1 MPRIRRGLGDDQ
13 LYHVINRGNGRA
25 NVFHKEEDYSAF
37 TGILGEAATRYPVRL
52 FAYCLMPNHF
62 HLLVSPHQAQQ
73 LSQWMQW
80 LMTAHVRRY
89 RVHYGGSGHVWQG
102 RYKGFLIQGD
112 AHLLAV
118 VRYVEGNSVRG
129 GLAPSAAAWPWSSHN
144 ETIGASP
151 RVLTEPLPAELP
163 PNWTEY
169 VDSPISGAELGK
181 MRESVRRQT
190 PYGDNSWQKSVS
202 IAYHLEATLHP
213 PGRPKK
219 ELPADLGEP
228 LSVPSGMILSGH

>member
-25 NVFHKEEDYSAF
+25 RVFHKEEDYSAF
-37 TGILGEAATRYPVRL
+37 AGLLGEAATRYPVRL

-62 HLLVSPHQAQQ
+62 HLLVSPHQAHQ

-89 RVHYGGSGHVWQG
+89 RAHYGGSGHIWQG

-118 VRYVEGNSVRG
+118 ARYVEGNSVRG

-144 ETIGASP
+144 ETIGAGP
-151 RVLTEPLPAELP
+151 RALTEPLPTELP
-163 PNWTEY
+163 PNWTAY
-169 VDSPISGAELGK
+169 VDTPISEAELRK

-190 PYGDNSWQKSVS
+190 PYGDDSWQKSVS
-202 IAYHLEATLHP
+202 IAYHLESTLHP
-213 PGRPKK
+213 QGRPRK
-219 ELPADLGEP
+219 ELPVESREP
-228 LSVPSGMILSGH
+228 LSLPLA